1 MSFLRNIESAF
12 WSQGKNLVK
21 ENEKFKDIHK
31 GETCF
36 ILGNGASLKHYD
48 LSVLSDKVTMGCTY
62 SLIDKRLISTGLN
75 YCVFPS
81 AYLMFPLWRCRGT
94 KKGHIKGGDIQLN
107 SLSPIFKK
115 IIKDN
120 NKTQF
125 FISLTDRYA
134 FLKTPENISYTYHF
148 GNKNGYS
155 YDMSGCFNVMT
166 GALDMM
172 LGTAKYLGF
181 SKVVLLGCDYLG
193 SPSMNSHFY
202 SVDKPLV
209 GKVMGDY
216 KADYGNRIKKVA
228 DELKLDVL
236 TIFPK
241 GIKSPVFESKSF
253 FEYFGLDEQYHNQS
267 QIIIDDYYD
276 MVKLADS
283 KRQVHMLNDW

>member
-12 WSQGKNLVK
+12 WSRSQNLVK

-115 IIKDN
+115 IIKEN
-120 NKTQF
+120 NKTRF

-134 FLKTPENISYTYHF
+134 FLKKPENISYFYHF
-148 GNKNGYS
+148 GNKNDYS
-155 YDMSGCFNVMT
+155 YDMSGCFSVMT
-166 GALDMM
+166 GALDIM

-193 SPSMNSHFY
+193 SPCLEGHFY
-202 SVDKPLV
+202 STNDPAK
-209 GKVMGDY
+209 GIYHDEY
-216 KADYGNRIKKVA
+216 ANRIRKITDNLA
-228 DELKLDVL
+228 LDVL
-236 TIFPK
+236 TIFPD
-241 GIKSPVFESKSF
+241 GVSSPLFKSKSF
-253 FEYFGLDEQYHNQS
+253 SEYFGIDEQCYTQS
-267 QIIIDDYYD
+267 QLINKDY
-276 MVKLADS
+276 MELLKIAHS
-283 KRQVHMLNDW
+283 KYQVELIK

>member
-115 IIKDN
+115 IIKEN
-120 NKTQF
+120 NKTRF

-134 FLKTPENISYTYHF
+134 FLKKPENISYVYHF
-148 GNKNGYS
+148 GNKNEFS
-155 YDMSGCFNVMT
+155 YDLSGCFNVLT

-193 SPSMNSHFY
+193 SPLMTGHFY

-209 GKVMGDY
+209 GKLIGDY
-216 KADYGNRIKKVA
+216 NADYGNRIKKVA

-241 GIKSPVFESKSF
+241 GIKSPVFKSQSF
-253 FEYFGLDEQYHNQS
+253 SEYFGLDEQYHNQS
-267 QIIIDDYYD
+267 QIIIQDYYD
-276 MVKLADS
+276 MLKLADL
-283 KRQVHMLNDW
+283 KRQIHMLNDW